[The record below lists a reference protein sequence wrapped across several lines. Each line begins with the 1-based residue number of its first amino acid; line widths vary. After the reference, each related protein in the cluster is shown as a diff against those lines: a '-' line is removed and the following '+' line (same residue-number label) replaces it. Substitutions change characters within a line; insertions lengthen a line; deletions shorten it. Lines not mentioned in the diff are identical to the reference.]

1 MKEII
6 MKHKITVVV
15 GLALVALISS
25 RVLCS
30 QYKSVTSGAAAANT
44 SWSGTRKE
52 EVVDPAYGM
61 TAFTIEVP
69 TGWKFA
75 GMILRPGGCHPPPT
89 PASGLSYTSQSPD
102 GVTAFVT
109 LPGVSWTWTS
119 NGSNVMGPKCPS
131 TMNIDTAA
139 GLLLNIAVPNLHPDA
154 KKVVVVPL
162 AQRLQDAVAAN
173 NEKSAA
179 SLRRSGL
186 NMSATGSRWRRRS
199 SR

>member
-69 TGWKFA
+69 IGVEVCGHDSCA
-75 GMILRPGGCHPPPT
+75 PVDAIRPRILHP
-89 PASGLSYTSQSPD
+89 ALSYTSQSPD
-102 GVTAFVT
+102 GT
-109 LPGVSWTWTS
+109 
-119 NGSNVMGPKCPS
+119 
-131 TMNIDTAA
+131 
-139 GLLLNIAVPNLHPDA
+139 
-154 KKVVVVPL
+154 
-162 AQRLQDAVAAN
+162 
-173 NEKSAA
+173 
-179 SLRRSGL
+179 
-186 NMSATGSRWRRRS
+186 
-199 SR
+199 